1 MKALFKTDRGQIRKL
16 NEDFGGVLLN
26 KSGQY
31 LAIIADGMGG
41 HQAGEIASKLT
52 YETFRDL
59 WVKQKNGMTAEQ
71 SEKWLL
77 NSINKANEKIYE
89 YANQNTECAG
99 MGTTI
104 VVAIGIDEF
113 ITIGHV
119 GDSRGYLLNETGFK
133 QLTEDHSLVNE
144 LLKSGEINQSDA
156 DKHPQKNVLLKA
168 LGTDIK
174 VKPTIKTINWEKGN
188 RLLLCSD
195 GLSNKLS
202 DEELA
207 DITKEIKTEKEIKTK
222 LIDLANVRGGEDNI
236 TVALIIKESSEEVG
250 EY

>member
-1 MKALFKTDRGQIRKL
+1 MKGLFKTDKGQIRKL

-52 YETFRDL
+52 YEVFHDM
-59 WVKQKNGMTAEQ
+59 WVNEEKIMTAEQ
-71 SEKWLL
+71 SEKLLL
-77 NSINKANEKIYE
+77 NNIIKANEKIYE

-104 VVAIGIDEF
+104 VVAIGTDEF

-144 LLKSGEINQSDA
+144 LIKSGEINESDA
-156 DKHPQKNVLLKA
+156 EKHPQKNVLLKA

-174 VKPTIKTINWEKGN
+174 VKPTIRTINWEQGN

-195 GLSNKLS
+195 GLSNKLTG
-202 DEELA
+202 EELA
-207 DITKEIKTEKEIKTK
+207 NVIKTIKTEKEIEEE
-222 LIDLANVRGGEDNI
+222 LIDLANARGGEDNI
-236 TVALIIKESSEEVG
+236 TIALIIKESSEKVG

>member
-1 MKALFKTDRGQIRKL
+1 KL

-104 VVAIGIDEF
+104 VVAIGTDEF

-133 QLTEDHSLVNE
+133 QLINKDR
-144 LLKSGEINQSDA
+144 KS
-156 DKHPQKNVLLKA
+156 
-168 LGTDIK
+168 T
-174 VKPTIKTINWEKGN
+174 
-188 RLLLCSD
+188 RL
-195 GLSNKLS
+195 N
-202 DEELA
+202 
-207 DITKEIKTEKEIKTK
+207 
-222 LIDLANVRGGEDNI
+222 
-236 TVALIIKESSEEVG
+236 SSHVS
-250 EY
+250 